1 MLDKD
6 TVMKVAKLARLNLSE
21 AEATEYQAR
30 FDKIL
35 SYFQKIAEVKT
46 DGIEPL
52 ITPTQIETFWREDV
66 VKQDFTAEDILKNAP
81 DSLGNLFKV
90 PPVV

>member
-1 MLDKD
+1 MLNQE
-6 TVMKVAKLARLNLSE
+6 TVLKVARLARLNLSE
-21 AEATEYQAR
+21 AEAAEYQKH

-35 SYFQKIAEVKT
+35 TYFQKITEANTAGV
-46 DGIEPL
+46 EPL
-52 ITPTQIETFWREDV
+52 ITPTEIEAFWREDV
-66 VKQDFTAEDILKNAP
+66 VRQDVTAEEILKNAP